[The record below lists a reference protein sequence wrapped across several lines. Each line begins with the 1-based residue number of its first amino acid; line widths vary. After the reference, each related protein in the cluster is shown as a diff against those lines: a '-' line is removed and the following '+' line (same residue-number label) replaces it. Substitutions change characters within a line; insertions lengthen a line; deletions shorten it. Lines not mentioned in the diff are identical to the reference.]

1 MAKPEYAIREV
12 SLAEVIL
19 FLLSAIILAAYH
31 FDYRVA
37 TYIIFLD
44 FFQSFKIIV
53 ALRQLMETKRHQ
65 KMFGSLPDAYYY
77 DSLLMRK
84 YNWIWT
90 NILISLLAIAA
101 APCLFSAGF
110 QTMVKRFLR
119 LLFFLL
125 ERLDRICFMKMG
137 KMSLLQAGSIL
148 IGGQNVRF
156 NAFIYYWAACSM
168 PAG

>member
-90 NILISLLAIAA
+90 NTVSYTHLFERQRSRVKLQIRMFFRYNLFHCFQKINIRQWNVLIRYDTGNAAIQRNDIAQFRVQLGY
-101 APCLFSAGF
+101 P
-110 QTMVKRFLR
+110 
-119 LLFFLL
+119 
-125 ERLDRICFMKMG
+125 
-137 KMSLLQAGSIL
+137 
-148 IGGQNVRF
+148 
-156 NAFIYYWAACSM
+156 
-168 PAG
+168 

>member
-65 KMFGSLPDAYYY
+65 KMFGSLPDAANCFTSNAIIPATGLMIS
-77 DSLLMRK
+77 DS
-84 YNWIWT
+84 
-90 NILISLLAIAA
+90 
-101 APCLFSAGF
+101 
-110 QTMVKRFLR
+110 
-119 LLFFLL
+119 
-125 ERLDRICFMKMG
+125 
-137 KMSLLQAGSIL
+137 
-148 IGGQNVRF
+148 
-156 NAFIYYWAACSM
+156 
-168 PAG
+168 

>member
-77 DSLLMRK
+77 DSLLMRNEISK
-84 YNWIWT
+84 HCWFENDFNMDCVYPEYN
-90 NILISLLAIAA
+90 
-101 APCLFSAGF
+101 F
-110 QTMVKRFLR
+110 Q
-119 LLFFLL
+119 
-125 ERLDRICFMKMG
+125 E
-137 KMSLLQAGSIL
+137 
-148 IGGQNVRF
+148 
-156 NAFIYYWAACSM
+156 
-168 PAG
+168 